1 MKTLEIFD
9 PGQCCTKDTCCHG
22 GHSLLR
28 IDAITDQLRGMGIE
42 VKRHTLNYDPQAFM
56 HNVQVNQMLQTKG
69 VEVLPI
75 TLVDGDIVLMGE
87 YPTTQ
92 QFSEWAGRELSV
104 PTESDFCCC

>member
-1 MKTLEIFD
+1 
-9 PGQCCTKDTCCHG
+9 
-22 GHSLLR
+22 
-28 IDAITDQLRGMGIE
+28 
-42 VKRHTLNYDPQAFM
+42 M

-104 PTESDFCCC
+104 PTESDCCCC

>member
-42 VKRHTLNYDPQAFM
+42 VTRHTLNYDPPGFHAQCAGQPDVADKGCGGAAY
-56 HNVQVNQMLQTKG
+56 HTRRRRHCSHGRISHDTTVQ
-69 VEVLPI
+69 
-75 TLVDGDIVLMGE
+75 
-87 YPTTQ
+87 
-92 QFSEWAGRELSV
+92 
-104 PTESDFCCC
+104 